1 MIATLNYINSSFGAY
16 IVFNRP
22 LSDTH
27 TKKGNINM
35 SIFDIEEDVV
45 VEAAQDFDGKR
56 TLDTNL
62 YAGKLKMVYLDQSK
76 GGANSV
82 NLQIDTNGKTSNFT
96 EYVTSGKEKGC
107 KNFYI
112 DKAGKKK
119 LLPGMQAMNELSV
132 VVTGKDLKD
141 QTIEEKVI
149 KVWDYDAKKELPVKR
164 KVITSL
170 CGKDIELAILEIQEN
185 KYSDP
190 SQAITKNEI
199 VKVIHVGS
207 QLTLAEKEAGKTEAV
222 WAPKWAEKN
231 AGVMKDTFKAPEPTE
246 GAAVEFDDEEDEDIF
261 ND

>member
-1 MIATLNYINSSFGAY
+1 
-16 IVFNRP
+16 
-22 LSDTH
+22 
-27 TKKGNINM
+27 M

-56 TLDTNL
+56 TLDTGI

-82 NLQIDTNGKTSNFT
+82 NLQIETNGKTVNFT

-112 DKAGKKK
+112 DAKTGKKK

-149 KVWDYDAKKELPVKR
+149 KIFDYDAKKELPVKR

-170 CGKDIELAILEIQEN
+170 CGQDIELAILELQEN

-190 SQAITKNEI
+190 TQAVKKNEI
-199 VKVIHVGS
+199 TKVLHVGS

-231 AGVMKDTFKAPEPTE
+231 TGVMKDTFKAPAATE